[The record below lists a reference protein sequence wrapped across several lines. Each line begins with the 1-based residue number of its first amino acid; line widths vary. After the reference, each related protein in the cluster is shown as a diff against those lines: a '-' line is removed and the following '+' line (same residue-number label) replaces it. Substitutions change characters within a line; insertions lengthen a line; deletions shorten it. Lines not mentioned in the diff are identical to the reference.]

1 MTIESRQRASHRASG
16 NLRRQELLAAAAE
29 CFNDVG
35 YASVTIEMIT
45 RRAGTSRPTFY
56 VYFKSK
62 DEVFLALVEQVGTEL
77 IEAQFLDGL
86 EGESAAV
93 IIAATTRA
101 YIDAIFANGGLVS
114 MIELAAKVDPDV
126 DAVWSRVP
134 ELTVR
139 RYSRFLGNLSAGE
152 ADLAVPAER
161 LAHILRDAIHSGSM
175 RLSDA
180 DDSTKDEFIRDQI
193 ATALRLTGLG

>member
-1 MTIESRQRASHRASG
+1 MTSENRQRANRRASG

-29 CFNDVG
+29 CFDDVG
-35 YASVTIEMIT
+35 YAAVTIEMIT

-86 EGESAAV
+86 EEESAAA

-101 YIDAIFANGGLVS
+101 YIDAIFANGGLVG
-114 MIELAAKVDPDV
+114 MIELAAKVDPEV
-126 DAVWSRVP
+126 SAVWSRVP

-139 RYSRFLGNLSAGE
+139 RYSRFLGSLSDDE
-152 ADLAVPAER
+152 ADLAVPAGR
-161 LAHILRDAIHSGSM
+161 LAHILRDGIHSGAM
-175 RLSDA
+175 RLSGA
-180 DDSTKDEFIRDQI
+180 DDSTKEEFTHDQI